1 MSKMVKF
8 NLNDNTNNKQLH
20 EINLRSNT
28 NNIKDDADMYKLYRN
43 KLIDAN
49 SRQELI
55 EISNEIY
62 DLFYNKK
69 LTDTEFS
76 KLEVIYSN
84 LIPSSNLNVTDSNTK
99 KSLNDSLDFLLDSNY
114 KYKKYI
120 IKKSGKLYI
129 VYDNQDNQLAKFN
142 TSAEAESYI
151 DNLNL

>member
-1 MSKMVKF
+1 MSKMIKF

-20 EINLRSNT
+20 EINLRSST
-28 NNIKDDADMYKLYRN
+28 NNIKDDNDMYKLYRN

-84 LIPSSNLNVTDSNTK
+84 LIPSSNLSVTDSNTK